1 MNSFVLHKFSETG
14 FPFNRNFAANL
25 VGSTESVSNVEWMYV
40 GRLANAANLVGS
52 TESVSN
58 LVGSTE
64 SVSNVEWMDV
74 GRLAAT

>member
-14 FPFNRNFAANL
+14 FPFNRNF
-25 VGSTESVSNVEWMYV
+25 
-40 GRLANAANLVGS
+40 AANLVGS